1 MELSN
6 FGIQNI
12 DSISS
17 YTLKSTRDRDELVIK
32 LKDKRFGFLNKQK
45 RAVFKRNERAITLNN
60 EIVMHHEISP
70 MLLQILDS
78 LEASKIK
85 KKQSISFI

>member
-6 FGIQNI
+6 FGIQDIN
-12 DSISS
+12 SISS
-17 YTLKSTRDRDELVIK
+17 YTLKTTRDKDELVIK

-45 RAVFKRNERAITLNN
+45 RATFKRHERALTVNN
-60 EIVMHHEISP
+60 EIVMYHEISP
-70 MLLQILDS
+70 MLLKILDN
-78 LEASKIK
+78 LESSKIK